1 MQKRNIAMLNCGTD
15 QSQAGPHARPLLPGG
30 RKFCK
35 INQKGPGILVAV
47 QARNLA
53 KMVLEQ
59 ISKQF
64 CLSTAF
70 QEQFGQKINLLGCE
84 LGLIVKCFLCK
95 VNPLKNTHM
104 TIQNFSAYCRIC
116 FLKLAGK
123 PR

>member
-15 QSQAGPHARPLLPGG
+15 QSQAGPHARPLYPGG

-53 KMVLEQ
+53 EMVLEH

-64 CLSTAF
+64 FFIYSISGAVGT
-70 QEQFGQKINLLGCE
+70 ENQFI
-84 LGLIVKCFLCK
+84 GL
-95 VNPLKNTHM
+95 
-104 TIQNFSAYCRIC
+104 
-116 FLKLAGK
+116 
-123 PR
+123 